1 MKESD
6 RLFLSATIELA
17 KKGLMTVAP
26 NPPVGCLI
34 LKNGCIIGRGFHQQ
48 AGKGHAEIN
57 ALSSVTESPE
67 GATVYVS
74 LEPCAHQGKTPPCVG
89 ALIDARVRRV
99 VIGHL
104 DPNPLVSGK
113 GVALLRDAGIE
124 VETENMPEALKLIE
138 SFQTRMEKKRPFVRI
153 KTASSLDG
161 AISMAS
167 GESKWITGEEAR
179 SDVQY
184 WRARSD
190 AIISGV
196 GSVLHDNPRLTLRKS
211 DYEGV
216 KQPVR
221 VILDSRSRTPRN
233 ANVLTDGAPTLV
245 VSDSGLECFGSLS
258 SIEIEKTAE
267 VELDGP
273 RDLENLL
280 KLLALLGCND
290 VLVEAGAK
298 VVSSFL
304 KEDYWDEWIS
314 YVAPKLLGKESRRL
328 TDLDIVSI
336 QDSLS
341 AQITGR
347 KMIGSDLRLILRP
360 A

>member
-6 RLFLSATIELA
+6 RLFLSAAIELA

-34 LKNGCIIGRGFHQQ
+34 LKNGRIIGRGFHQQ

-74 LEPCAHQGKTPPCVG
+74 LEPCAHHGKTPPCVG

-99 VIGHL
+99 VVGHL

-113 GVALLRDAGIE
+113 GVALLREAGIE

-138 SFQTRMEKKRPFVRI
+138 SFQTRMIKKRPFVRI

-196 GSVLHDNPRLTLRKS
+196 GSVIHDNPRLTLRKAE
-211 DYEGV
+211 YEGV
-216 KQPVR
+216 KQPIR
-221 VILDSRSRTPRN
+221 IILDSQFSTPRN

-245 VSDSGLECFGSLS
+245 VSETGVECFGSLS
-258 SIEIEKTAE
+258 PNEIEKAAE
-267 VELDGP
+267 VDLDGP

-280 KLLALLGCND
+280 KLLASLGCND
-290 VLVEAGAK
+290 VLVEAGAR

-304 KEDYWDEWIS
+304 EGDYWDEWIS

-336 QDSLS
+336 QDSVS
-341 AQITGR
+341 AQVTGR
-347 KMIGSDLRLILRP
+347 KMIGSDLRLVLRP
-360 A
+360 T

>member
-1 MKESD
+1 MKDSD
-6 RLFLSATIELA
+6 RLFLSAAIELA

-34 LKNGCIIGRGFHQQ
+34 LKSGRIIGRGFHQY

-57 ALSSVTESPE
+57 ALASVTESPE

-74 LEPCAHQGKTPPCVG
+74 LEPCSHHGKTPPCVG
-89 ALIDARVRRV
+89 ALIDSRVRRV

-113 GVALLRDAGIE
+113 GVALLRDAGVE
-124 VETENMPEALKLIE
+124 VETGNMPEALKLIE
-138 SFQTRMEKKRPFVRI
+138 SFQTRMTKKRPFVRI

-196 GSVLHDNPRLTLRKS
+196 GSVLHDNPRLTLRKA

-216 KQPVR
+216 KQPIR

-233 ANVLTDGAPTLV
+233 ANVLTDGAPTLI
-245 VSDSGLECFGSLS
+245 VSNSGLECFGSLS
-258 SIEIEKTAE
+258 SVEIEKAAE
-267 VELDGP
+267 AELDGP

-304 KEDYWDEWIS
+304 KDDYWDEWIS
-314 YVAPKLLGKESRRL
+314 YVAPILLGKGSRRL
-328 TDLDIVSI
+328 TDLDVVSI
-336 QDSLS
+336 QHGVS
-341 AQITGR
+341 AQVTER
-347 KMIGSDLRLILRP
+347 KMFGPDLRLVLRP

>member
-1 MKESD
+1 M
-6 RLFLSATIELA
+6 
-17 KKGLMTVAP
+17 
-26 NPPVGCLI
+26 
-34 LKNGCIIGRGFHQQ
+34 
-48 AGKGHAEIN
+48 
-57 ALSSVTESPE
+57 
-67 GATVYVS
+67 
-74 LEPCAHQGKTPPCVG
+74 
-89 ALIDARVRRV
+89 ALIDARVKRV
-99 VIGHL
+99 VVGHL

-138 SFQTRMEKKRPFVRI
+138 SFQTRMVKKRPFVRI

-196 GSVLHDNPRLTLRKS
+196 GSVLHDNPRLTLRKA

-216 KQPVR
+216 QQPIR
-221 VILDSRSRTPRN
+221 VILDSRSRTPRD
-233 ANVLTDGAPTLV
+233 ANVLTDGAPTIV

-258 SIEIEKTAE
+258 SIEIEKAAE

-280 KLLALLGCND
+280 KFLALLGCND

-304 KEDYWDEWIS
+304 KEDCWDEWIS
-314 YVAPKLLGKESRRL
+314 YVAPKLLGKDSRRL

-336 QDSLS
+336 QDGVSV
-341 AQITGR
+341 QVTGR
-347 KMIGSDLRLILRP
+347 KMLGSDLRLILRP